1 MALTVHI
8 VGPEATLWQGEAA
21 SVSVPAADGELGI
34 RPGRQ
39 PVLAV
44 LRPGKVRITAEGG
57 ASETVDILGGF
68 VSVDDDDITVV
79 VDSQDERRADDGA
92 GEH

>member
-1 MALTVHI
+1 MTLSVHI
-8 VGPEATLWQGEAA
+8 VGPEATLWQGEAT

-44 LRPGKVRITAEGG
+44 LRPGTVRVIGEGG
-57 ASETVDILGGF
+57 SSESVDILGGF

-79 VDSQDERRADDGA
+79 VDSQDEHRAD
-92 GEH
+92 EH